1 MVAYEATTD
10 TIKVIVRPLYLDG
23 QTDVM
28 SGRFVFGYF
37 VRIENEGVLEVQLLR
52 RHWIISDGRGKV
64 EEVEGEGVVGEQ
76 PVILPGGAHE
86 YNSYCVLNTFEGSM
100 EGTYLMQRE
109 NGERFKVMIPRF
121 NLRAAAN

>member
-37 VRIENEGVLEVQLLR
+37 VRIENEGVREVQLLR